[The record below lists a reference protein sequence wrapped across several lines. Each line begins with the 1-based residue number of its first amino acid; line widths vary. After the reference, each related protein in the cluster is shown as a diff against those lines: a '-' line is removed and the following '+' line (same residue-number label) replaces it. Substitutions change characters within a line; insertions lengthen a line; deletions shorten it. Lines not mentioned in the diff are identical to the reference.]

1 LHFVLSIAILYIVG
15 HPMNFPSE
23 QKSLS
28 WFDERIC
35 EAEARVASDKQRLD
49 ELEARGLNTS
59 QACRELAVTA
69 EYLYILKVRRGVL
82 LEESSAV
89 KHS

>member
-1 LHFVLSIAILYIVG
+1 
-15 HPMNFPSE
+15 MNHSCE

-35 EAEARVASDKQRLD
+35 EAESRIAADKKQLD
-49 ELEARGLNTS
+49 QLDAKGLNTG

-69 EYLYILKVRRGVL
+69 EYLYLLKVRREALMEGG
-82 LEESSAV
+82 STAQ
-89 KHS
+89 